1 MERQVKREDVKREE
15 GAGAWG
21 RIHHVSRFAIC
32 LLLILTSAAFVSAQA
47 TDENEPQKRP
57 LTEQEQLH
65 KRILESLAGLR
76 DPKAPQVK
84 TLHGP
89 ELSEREKV
97 IHVLSRLGFGPRPGE
112 IDQVL
117 ESGGWQA
124 WLKKQMDPGS
134 IDDSACDRAIN
145 AKFHWARM
153 SMTELQKEYDGDG
166 QNIRQLHRELPE
178 YVVTRAALSN
188 RQFYELM
195 CDFWRNH
202 FAVDQP
208 ETNDKSRSWTDADYE
223 NTVIRKNVFAHF
235 GDMLVASAHHP
246 AMLEFLDN
254 KLSRANAWNEN
265 YAREVMELHTL
276 GADRGYGNLDV
287 VELSKALTGWN
298 YDDSFQFIFRPEWH
312 QPGPKHWLG
321 MVLPQGYEGGMLA
334 LNTLATHPNTAQF
347 ISEKLCRYLVNDNPP
362 PALIRQ
368 VASVFRQTRGDLPK
382 VYMAI
387 ISSREFMS
395 RENYRC
401 KFKTPLQFTVSAIRA
416 TGASLDNADRVAQS
430 IGKMGEPIYN
440 CADPTGYFDT
450 AERWMDSGVLTTR
463 WQFSWDL
470 VRGAINGAKVPASF
484 YERFK
489 SDKPEEME
497 QKMIEDLI
505 GGDAGDR
512 ELVALKDAANEKD
525 VKKMTSILLGS
536 PSFQQR

>member
-1 MERQVKREDVKREE
+1 MERLVKREDVKCEAQERR
-15 GAGAWG
+15 AA
-21 RIHHVSRFAIC
+21 RHYHVSRFTFHVLFVISCAAIC
-32 LLLILTSAAFVSAQA
+32 SARAADDDQ
-47 TDENEPQKRP
+47 PQRRP

-65 KRILESLAGLR
+65 KRIIESLAGLR
-76 DPKAPQVK
+76 DPKAPKLQ

-89 ELSEREKV
+89 ELSDREKV
-97 IHVLSRLGFGPRPGE
+97 IQVLSRLGFGPKPGE
-112 IDQVL
+112 VDEVL
-117 ESGGWQA
+117 KTGGWQA
-124 WLKKQMDPGS
+124 WLKRQMDPGS
-134 IDDSACDRAIN
+134 IDDATSDRVIGQKFPW
-145 AKFHWARM
+145 AKM
-153 SMTELQKEYDGDG
+153 SMTELQKEFDGDG
-166 QNIRQLHRELPE
+166 QNIRQLHRQLPE
-178 YVVTRAALSN
+178 YVLTRAVLSN

-202 FAVDQP
+202 FCVDQP
-208 ETNDKSRSWTDADYE
+208 DANEKTRSWTDADYE

-235 GDMLVASAHHP
+235 GDMLMASAHHP
-246 AMLEFLDN
+246 AMLEYLDN

-276 GADRGYGNLDV
+276 GADRGYGNVDV
-287 VELSKALTGWN
+287 LELSQALTGWN
-298 YDDSFQFIFRPEWH
+298 YDESFQFVFRPEWQ
-312 QPGPKHWLG
+312 QPGAKHWLG
-321 MVLPQGYEGGMLA
+321 ITLPQGYEGGILA

-362 PALIRQ
+362 PALVRQ

-382 VYMAI
+382 VYTAI

-395 RENYRC
+395 RENYRA
-401 KFKTPLQFTVSAIRA
+401 KFKTPFQFTVSAIRA
-416 TGASLDNADRVAQS
+416 TGAALDDADSAAQS

-450 AERWMDSGVLTTR
+450 AERWMDAGVLTTR

-470 VRGAINGAKVPASF
+470 VRGAVRGVKVPSSF
-484 YERFK
+484 FGRYK
-489 SDKPEEME
+489 SDKAEETE

-525 VKKMTSILLGS
+525 LAKMASILLGS

>member
-1 MERQVKREDVKREE
+1 MKREVVKREE
-15 GAGAWG
+15 RARRWG
-21 RIHHVSRFAIC
+21 RIYWFSRFTFGVLFIIAPV
-32 LLLILTSAAFVSAQA
+32 AFVSAQA
-47 TDENEPQKRP
+47 TDDNQPQKRQ
-57 LTEQEQLH
+57 LSEQKQLH

-76 DPKAPQVK
+76 DPKAPKVQ

-89 ELSEREKV
+89 DLSEREKV
-97 IHVLSRLGFGPRPGE
+97 IHVMSRLGFGPKPGE

-134 IDDSACDRAIN
+134 IDDAACDRVIN
-145 AKFHWARM
+145 TKFRWAKM
-153 SMTELQKEYDGDG
+153 SITELQKEYDGDG
-166 QNIRQLHRELPE
+166 QNIRELHRQLPE
-178 YVVTRAALSN
+178 YVVTRAVLSN

-208 ETNDKSRSWTDADYE
+208 DTNDKSRSWTDADYE

-235 GDMLVASAHHP
+235 GDMLMASAHHP

-287 VELSKALTGWN
+287 LALSQALTGWN

-312 QPGPKHWLG
+312 QPGPKNWLG
-321 MVLPQGYEGGMLA
+321 VVLQEGYEDGMLA
-334 LNTLATHPNTAQF
+334 LNSLATHPNTAQF

-362 PALIRQ
+362 PALVRH
-368 VASVFRQTRGDLPK
+368 VASVFRLTRGDLPK

-416 TGASLDNADRVAQS
+416 TGANLDNADRIAQS
-430 IGKMGEPIYN
+430 VGKMGEPIYN

-450 AERWMDSGVLTTR
+450 AERWMDAGVLTTR

-470 VRGAINGAKVPASF
+470 VRGAINGAKVPDSF
-484 YERFK
+484 YQKFK
-489 SDKPEEME
+489 SDKPEETE

-536 PSFQQR
+536 PSFQQK